1 VSENDEQLASD
12 RDYEAGEASR
22 GFKVSDNRR
31 VDPVTGEPRPNA
43 AGVDAEVAEANADD
57 GVFDELV
64 AGELLLLKQLEERTA
79 DLQRVHAEYANYRKR
94 VERDRDEVRRAAQ
107 ASVVEQLL
115 PVLDDFGRADEHGE
129 LVGSF
134 KTVADSFL
142 ASLTR
147 VGLKPFGAVG
157 DDFDP
162 QVHEAL
168 TVVEDPT
175 ATSPKVATVYQAG
188 YLFGDKVLRPARV
201 VVAQAPHDTDTGAQ

>member
-1 VSENDEQLASD
+1 MTEYDEQSAS
-12 RDYEAGEASR
+12 ES

-31 VDPVTGEPRPNA
+31 VDPVTGEPRPTA
-43 AGVDAEVAEANADD
+43 AGATPEAEPVDAVDAAVDELLGQEVA
-57 GVFDELV
+57 
-64 AGELLLLKQLEERTA
+64 LLKQLEERTA

-134 KTVADSFL
+134 KTVADNFL
-142 ASLTR
+142 ATLVR
-147 VGLKPFGAVG
+147 VGLKPFAVAG
-157 DDFDP
+157 DEFDP

-168 TVVEDPT
+168 TVVDDPT
-175 ATSPKVATVYQAG
+175 ATTPTVATVYQAG

-201 VVAQAPHDTDTGAQ
+201 VVAQAPHDTPDAAAE

>member
-1 VSENDEQLASD
+1 VTEYDEQPAS
-12 RDYEAGEASR
+12 ES

-31 VDPVTGEPRPNA
+31 VDPVTGEPRSTA
-43 AGVDAEVAEANADD
+43 AGAAPEAELVDAVDAAVDELLGQEVA
-57 GVFDELV
+57 
-64 AGELLLLKQLEERTA
+64 LLKQLEERTA

-134 KTVADSFL
+134 KTVADNFL
-142 ASLTR
+142 ATLVR
-147 VGLKPFGAVG
+147 VGLKPFADAG
-157 DDFDP
+157 DEFDP
-162 QVHEAL
+162 HLHEAL
-168 TVVEDPT
+168 TVVDDPT
-175 ATSPKVATVYQAG
+175 ATTPTVATVYQAG

-201 VVAQAPHDTDTGAQ
+201 VVAQAPHDTPDAAAE

>member
-1 VSENDEQLASD
+1 VTEYDEQSASEN
-12 RDYEAGEASR
+12 

-31 VDPVTGEPRPNA
+31 VDPVTGEPRPTA
-43 AGVDAEVAEANADD
+43 AGAELEAEAPLIDPVDAAVEELLGQEVA
-57 GVFDELV
+57 
-64 AGELLLLKQLEERTA
+64 LLKQLEERTA

-115 PVLDDFGRADEHGE
+115 PVLDDFGRAAEHGE

-134 KTVADSFL
+134 KTVADNFL
-142 ASLTR
+142 ATLVR
-147 VGLKPFGAVG
+147 VGLKPFGTAG
-157 DDFDP
+157 DEFDP

-175 ATSPKVATVYQAG
+175 ATTPTVATVYQAG
-188 YLFGDKVLRPARV
+188 YLFGEKVLRPARV
-201 VVAQAPHDTDTGAQ
+201 VVAQAPHDTPDAAAE

>member
-1 VSENDEQLASD
+1 MTEYDEQSAS
-12 RDYEAGEASR
+12 ES

-31 VDPVTGEPRPNA
+31 VDPVTGEPRPTA
-43 AGVDAEVAEANADD
+43 AGATPEAEPVDAVDAAVDELLGQEVA
-57 GVFDELV
+57 
-64 AGELLLLKQLEERTA
+64 LLKQLEERTA

-134 KTVADSFL
+134 KTVADNFL
-142 ASLTR
+142 ATLVR
-147 VGLKPFGAVG
+147 VGLKPFAVAG
-157 DDFDP
+157 DEFDP

-168 TVVEDPT
+168 TGVDDPT
-175 ATSPKVATVYQAG
+175 ATTPTVATVYQAG

-201 VVAQAPHDTDTGAQ
+201 VVAQAPHDTPDAAAE

>member
-1 VSENDEQLASD
+1 VTEYDEQSAS
-12 RDYEAGEASR
+12 ES

-31 VDPVTGEPRPNA
+31 VDPVTGEPRPTA
-43 AGVDAEVAEANADD
+43 AGADPEAEPVDAVDAAVDELLGQEVA
-57 GVFDELV
+57 
-64 AGELLLLKQLEERTA
+64 LLKQLEERTA

-134 KTVADSFL
+134 KTVADNFL
-142 ASLTR
+142 ATLVR
-147 VGLKPFGAVG
+147 VGLKPFAVAG
-157 DDFDP
+157 DEFDP
-162 QVHEAL
+162 HLHEAL
-168 TVVEDPT
+168 TVVDDPT
-175 ATSPKVATVYQAG
+175 AATPTVATVYQAG

-201 VVAQAPHDTDTGAQ
+201 VVAQAPHDTPDVSAE